1 MENIVNKKKV
11 KNLIPPNY
19 YENLIK
25 ENPDEIFSNI
35 CQEKIAKWEN
45 ILLKY
50 VPNKLNDDCKILI
63 VNFDLSFQE
72 QIKKDIERTKV
83 RESILMSSF
92 TQYLEFFLTY
102 YCKEQ
107 NIFYKQGLNEIFAPF
122 ILLKYKIKISLSE
135 IYNLIQGLI
144 NRFLPNY
151 FYEKE
156 TFFSLKSSL
165 NVTTLLLKYHEPT
178 IYNIFDNALITPE
191 MYATNLLL
199 TLMAHK
205 LTLNIIY
212 YLWDILITN
221 NDILFIYY
229 FIVAFLKYNSEE
241 IINSDITI
249 LPAIITKLTID
260 SIDELKEIIDIAFEL
275 RKNTPHSFRI
285 LVNHLQIYKMHSNEL
300 QKCYEI
306 IKPESLITMP
316 IFPKEIFY
324 ICYPNVKCPDEYCDN
339 INDDDDINKNNNN
352 SNNNIINCEF
362 CNFYLTNKLNYI
374 IIDLRILEFG
384 TFEEENEKTGFLPQ
398 MIMLEQ
404 KELKDEN
411 LAENLT
417 ERFQKDKGL
426 YHIIL
431 LTSKTNYFN
440 DFEDDYYT
448 EIDND
453 NQLKYF
459 QIQSKVEKELN
470 TELTKKIN
478 KKKKFKLKEYDNL
491 KKTLICM
498 LKSNYP
504 YISFAYGGFNA
515 IHELSFKYKISLLN
529 HDPNCD
535 LCKKINKNSNFFIK
549 KIKGLFKN
557 DKKKEIIESSN
568 NDNNNI
574 KNNDIKNKES
584 EIDNEPKGERFHI
597 SLFNK
602 MVQES
607 NYNVSAC
614 LLLEIHKKKFTKDN
628 QIVLILK
635 KGNLEIYRV
644 LQKDFQFEKLDII
657 NIKDIISINIKQKT
671 SIATLDYLY
680 LNEKK
685 KKSNDFLIIEFTDL
699 EDCKKFVF
707 SINQLKNVIKRG
719 KREIT
724 ELEFE

>member
-1 MENIVNKKKV
+1 MDNNIINKKKV
-11 KNLIPPNY
+11 KNLIPLNY
-19 YENLIK
+19 YDNLIK
-25 ENPDEIFSNI
+25 ENPNEIFTTI
-35 CQEKIAKWEN
+35 TQEKIAEWEN

-50 VPNKLNDDCKILI
+50 VPNKLNDDCQILI

-151 FYEKE
+151 FYEKD
-156 TFFSLKSSL
+156 TFYSLKSSL
-165 NVTTLLLKYHEPT
+165 NVTTLLLKYHEPRV
-178 IYNIFDNALITPE
+178 YNIFDNALISPE

-205 LTLNIIY
+205 LNLNIIY
-212 YLWDILITN
+212 YLWHILITN

-229 FIVAFLKYNSEE
+229 FIVAFLKYNSEQ
-241 IINSDITI
+241 IINCDITI
-249 LPAIITKLTID
+249 IPAIITKLTID
-260 SIDELKEIIDIAFEL
+260 TIDELKEIIDIAFEL

-285 LVNHLQIYKMHSNEL
+285 LVNHLQIYKMHSKEL
-300 QKCYEI
+300 KKCYEI
-306 IKPESLITMP
+306 IKPDSLITMP

-339 INDDDDINKNNNN
+339 INDDDNINKNIKNN
-352 SNNNIINCEF
+352 INCEF
-362 CNFYLTNKLNYI
+362 CKYYLTNKLNYI

-384 TFEEENEKTGFLPQ
+384 TFEDENEKTGFLPQ

-411 LAENLT
+411 LPENLT
-417 ERFQKDKGL
+417 ERFKKDKGL

-440 DFEDDYYT
+440 DFEDDYYK
-448 EIDND
+448 EIEHN
-453 NQLKYF
+453 NLNKYF

-535 LCKKINKNSNFFIK
+535 LCKKIKKNSNFFIK
-549 KIKGLFKN
+549 KIKALFKN
-557 DKKKEIIESSN
+557 NTTKEIIESSN
-568 NDNNNI
+568 NDSNNI
-574 KNNDIKNKES
+574 NDSKNQESKND
-584 EIDNEPKGERFHI
+584 DNIQKGERFHI

-602 MVQES
+602 MIEES
-607 NYNVSAC
+607 NYNANAC
-614 LLLEIHKKKFTKDN
+614 LLIENHMKKYTKDN

-635 KGNLEIYRV
+635 KENLEIYRV
-644 LQKDFQFEKLDII
+644 IQKDFQFEKLDII
-657 NIKDIISINIKQKT
+657 NINDIISINIKQK
-671 SIATLDYLY
+671 SNIATLDYFY
-680 LNEKK
+680 LNENGTKIK
-685 KKSNDFLIIEFTDL
+685 DYIIIEFIDKD
-699 EDCKKFVF
+699 DCRKFGF
-707 SINQLKNVIKRG
+707 SINHLKSKTKRG
-719 KREIT
+719 KRGIT

>member
-1 MENIVNKKKV
+1 MDNNIINKKKV
-11 KNLIPPNY
+11 KNLIPLNY
-19 YENLIK
+19 YDNLIK
-25 ENPDEIFSNI
+25 ENPNEIFTTI
-35 CQEKIAKWEN
+35 TQEKIAEWEN

-50 VPNKLNDDCKILI
+50 VPNKLNDDCQILI

-107 NIFYKQGLNEIFAPF
+107 YIFYKQGLNEIFAPF

-135 IYNLIQGLI
+135 LYNLIQGLI

-165 NVTTLLLKYHEPT
+165 NVTTLLLKYHEPRV
-178 IYNIFDNALITPE
+178 YNIFDNALISPE

-205 LTLNIIY
+205 LNLNIIY
-212 YLWDILITN
+212 YLWHILITN

-229 FIVAFLKYNSEE
+229 FIVAFLKYNSEQ
-241 IINSDITI
+241 IINCDITI
-249 LPAIITKLTID
+249 IPAIITKLTID
-260 SIDELKEIIDIAFEL
+260 TIDELKEIIDIAFEL

-285 LVNHLQIYKMHSNEL
+285 LVNHLQIYKMHSKEL
-300 QKCYEI
+300 KKCYEI
-306 IKPESLITMP
+306 IKPDSLITMP

-339 INDDDDINKNNNN
+339 INDDDNINKNIKNN
-352 SNNNIINCEF
+352 INCEF
-362 CNFYLTNKLNYI
+362 CKYYLTNKLNYI

-535 LCKKINKNSNFFIK
+535 LCKKIKKNSNFFIK
-549 KIKGLFKN
+549 KIKALFKN
-557 DKKKEIIESSN
+557 NTTKEIIESSN
-568 NDNNNI
+568 NDSNNI
-574 KNNDIKNKES
+574 NDSKNQESKND
-584 EIDNEPKGERFHI
+584 DNIQKGERFHI

-602 MVQES
+602 MIEES
-607 NYNVSAC
+607 NYNANAC
-614 LLLEIHKKKFTKDN
+614 LLIENHMKKYTKDN

-635 KGNLEIYRV
+635 KENLEIYRV
-644 LQKDFQFEKLDII
+644 IQKDFQFEKLDII
-657 NIKDIISINIKQKT
+657 NINDIISINIKQK
-671 SIATLDYLY
+671 SNIATLDYFY
-680 LNEKK
+680 LNEKGTK
-685 KKSNDFLIIEFTDL
+685 IKDYIIIEFIDKD
-699 EDCKKFVF
+699 DCRKFGF
-707 SINQLKNVIKRG
+707 SINHLKSKTKRG
-719 KREIT
+719 KRGIT

>member
-1 MENIVNKKKV
+1 MDNNIINKKKV
-11 KNLIPPNY
+11 KNLIPLNY
-19 YENLIK
+19 YDNLIK
-25 ENPDEIFSNI
+25 ENPNEIFTTI
-35 CQEKIAKWEN
+35 TQEKIAEWEN

-50 VPNKLNDDCKILI
+50 VPNKLNDDCQILI

-151 FYEKE
+151 FYEKD
-156 TFFSLKSSL
+156 TFYSLKSSL
-165 NVTTLLLKYHEPT
+165 NVTTLLLKYHEPRV
-178 IYNIFDNALITPE
+178 YNIFDNALISPE

-300 QKCYEI
+300 QKCYKI
-306 IKPESLITMP
+306 IKPDSLITMP

-352 SNNNIINCEF
+352 SNNNKINCEF

-384 TFEEENEKTGFLPQ
+384 TFEDENEKTGFLPQ

-529 HDPNCD
+529 HAPNCD
-535 LCKKINKNSNFFIK
+535 LCKKIKKNSNFFIK
-549 KIKGLFKN
+549 KIKALFKN
-557 DKKKEIIESSN
+557 NTTKEIIESSN
-568 NDNNNI
+568 NDSNNI
-574 KNNDIKNKES
+574 NDSKNQESKND
-584 EIDNEPKGERFHI
+584 DNIQKGERFHI

-602 MVQES
+602 MIEES
-607 NYNVSAC
+607 NYNANAC
-614 LLLEIHKKKFTKDN
+614 LLIENHMKKYTKDN

-635 KGNLEIYRV
+635 KENLEIYRV
-644 LQKDFQFEKLDII
+644 IQKDFQFEKLDII
-657 NIKDIISINIKQKT
+657 NINDIISINIKQK
-671 SIATLDYLY
+671 SNIATLDYFY
-680 LNEKK
+680 LNEKGTK
-685 KKSNDFLIIEFTDL
+685 IKDYIIIEFIDKD
-699 EDCKKFVF
+699 DCRKFGF
-707 SINQLKNVIKRG
+707 SINHLKSKTKRG
-719 KREIT
+719 KRGIT

>member
-1 MENIVNKKKV
+1 MDNNIINKKKV
-11 KNLIPPNY
+11 KNLIPLNY
-19 YENLIK
+19 YDNLIK
-25 ENPDEIFSNI
+25 ENPNEIFTTI
-35 CQEKIAKWEN
+35 TQEKIAEWEN

-50 VPNKLNDDCKILI
+50 VPNKLNDDCQILI

-151 FYEKE
+151 FYEKD
-156 TFFSLKSSL
+156 TFYSLKSSL
-165 NVTTLLLKYHEPT
+165 NVTTLLLKYHEPRV
-178 IYNIFDNALITPE
+178 YNIFDNALISPE

-205 LTLNIIY
+205 LNLNIIY
-212 YLWDILITN
+212 YLWHIIITN

-229 FIVAFLKYNSEE
+229 FIVAFLKYNSEQ
-241 IINSDITI
+241 IINCDITI
-249 LPAIITKLTID
+249 IPAIITKLTID
-260 SIDELKEIIDIAFEL
+260 TIDELKEIIDIAFEL

-285 LVNHLQIYKMHSNEL
+285 LVNHLQIYKMHSKEL
-300 QKCYEI
+300 KKCYEI
-306 IKPESLITMP
+306 IKPDSLITMP

-339 INDDDDINKNNNN
+339 INDDDNINKNIKNN
-352 SNNNIINCEF
+352 INCEF
-362 CNFYLTNKLNYI
+362 CKYYLTNKLNYI

-384 TFEEENEKTGFLPQ
+384 TFEDENEKTGFLPQ

-411 LAENLT
+411 LPENLT
-417 ERFQKDKGL
+417 ERFKKDKGL

-440 DFEDDYYT
+440 DFEDDYYK
-448 EIDND
+448 EIEHN
-453 NQLKYF
+453 NLNKYF
-459 QIQSKVEKELN
+459 QIQSKTEKKLN

-535 LCKKINKNSNFFIK
+535 LCKKIKKNSNFFIK
-549 KIKGLFKN
+549 KIKALFKN
-557 DKKKEIIESSN
+557 NTTKEIIESSN
-568 NDNNNI
+568 NDSNNI
-574 KNNDIKNKES
+574 NDSKNQESKND
-584 EIDNEPKGERFHI
+584 DNIQKGERFHI

-602 MVQES
+602 MIEES
-607 NYNVSAC
+607 NYNANAC
-614 LLLEIHKKKFTKDN
+614 LLIENHMKKYTKDN

-635 KGNLEIYRV
+635 KENLEIYRV
-644 LQKDFQFEKLDII
+644 IQKDFQFEKLDII
-657 NIKDIISINIKQKT
+657 NINDIISINIKQK
-671 SIATLDYLY
+671 SNIATLDYFY
-680 LNEKK
+680 LNEKGTK
-685 KKSNDFLIIEFTDL
+685 IKDYIIIEFIDKD
-699 EDCKKFVF
+699 DCRKFGF
-707 SINQLKNVIKRG
+707 SINHLKSKTKRG
-719 KREIT
+719 KRGIT

>member
-1 MENIVNKKKV
+1 MDNNIINKKKV
-11 KNLIPPNY
+11 KNLIPLNY
-19 YENLIK
+19 YDNLIK
-25 ENPDEIFSNI
+25 ENPNEIFTTI
-35 CQEKIAKWEN
+35 TQEKIAEWEN

-50 VPNKLNDDCKILI
+50 VPNKLNDDCQILI

-151 FYEKE
+151 FYEKD
-156 TFFSLKSSL
+156 TFYSLKSSL
-165 NVTTLLLKYHEPT
+165 NVTTLLLKYHEPRV
-178 IYNIFDNALITPE
+178 YNIFDNALISPE

-205 LTLNIIY
+205 LNLNIIY
-212 YLWDILITN
+212 YLWHILITN

-229 FIVAFLKYNSEE
+229 FIVAFLKYNSEQ
-241 IINSDITI
+241 IINCDITI
-249 LPAIITKLTID
+249 IPAIITKLTID
-260 SIDELKEIIDIAFEL
+260 TIDELKEIIDIAFEL

-285 LVNHLQIYKMHSNEL
+285 LVNHLQIYKMHSKEL
-300 QKCYEI
+300 KKCYEI
-306 IKPESLITMP
+306 IKPDSLITMP

-339 INDDDDINKNNNN
+339 INDDDNINKNIKNN
-352 SNNNIINCEF
+352 INCEF
-362 CNFYLTNKLNYI
+362 CKYYLTNKLNYI

-384 TFEEENEKTGFLPQ
+384 TFEDENEKTGFLPQ

-411 LAENLT
+411 LPENLT
-417 ERFQKDKGL
+417 ERFKKDKGL

-440 DFEDDYYT
+440 DFEDDYYK
-448 EIDND
+448 EIEHN
-453 NQLKYF
+453 NLNKYF
-459 QIQSKVEKELN
+459 QIQSKTEKKLN

-535 LCKKINKNSNFFIK
+535 LCKKIKKNSNFFIK
-549 KIKGLFKN
+549 KIKALFKN
-557 DKKKEIIESSN
+557 NTTKEIIESSN
-568 NDNNNI
+568 NDSNNI
-574 KNNDIKNKES
+574 NDSKNQESKND
-584 EIDNEPKGERFHI
+584 DNIQKGERFHI

-602 MVQES
+602 MIEES
-607 NYNVSAC
+607 NYNANAC
-614 LLLEIHKKKFTKDN
+614 LLIENHMKKYTKDN

-635 KGNLEIYRV
+635 KENLEIYRV
-644 LQKDFQFEKLDII
+644 IQKDFQFEKLDII
-657 NIKDIISINIKQKT
+657 NINDIISINIKQK
-671 SIATLDYLY
+671 SNIATLDYFY
-680 LNEKK
+680 LNEKGTK
-685 KKSNDFLIIEFTDL
+685 IKDYIIIEFIDKD
-699 EDCKKFVF
+699 DCRKFGF
-707 SINQLKNVIKRG
+707 SINHLKSKTKRG
-719 KREIT
+719 KRGIT

>member
-1 MENIVNKKKV
+1 MDNNIINKKKV
-11 KNLIPPNY
+11 KNLIPLNY
-19 YENLIK
+19 YDNLIK
-25 ENPDEIFSNI
+25 ENPNEIFTTI
-35 CQEKIAKWEN
+35 TQEKIAEWEN

-50 VPNKLNDDCKILI
+50 VPNKLNDDCQILI

-151 FYEKE
+151 FYEKD
-156 TFFSLKSSL
+156 TFYSLKSSL
-165 NVTTLLLKYHEPT
+165 NVTTLLLKYHEPRV
-178 IYNIFDNALITPE
+178 YNIFDNALISPE

-205 LTLNIIY
+205 LNLNIIY
-212 YLWDILITN
+212 YLWHILITN

-229 FIVAFLKYNSEE
+229 FIVAFLKYNSEQ
-241 IINSDITI
+241 IINCDITI
-249 LPAIITKLTID
+249 IPAIITKLTID
-260 SIDELKEIIDIAFEL
+260 TIDELKEIIDIAFEL

-285 LVNHLQIYKMHSNEL
+285 LVNHLQIYKMHSKEL
-300 QKCYEI
+300 KKCYEI
-306 IKPESLITMP
+306 IKPDSLITMP

-339 INDDDDINKNNNN
+339 INDDDNINKNIKNN
-352 SNNNIINCEF
+352 INCEF
-362 CNFYLTNKLNYI
+362 CKYYLTNKLNYI

-411 LAENLT
+411 LPENLT
-417 ERFQKDKGL
+417 ERFKKDKGL

-440 DFEDDYYT
+440 DFEDDYYK
-448 EIDND
+448 EIEHN
-453 NQLKYF
+453 NLNKYF
-459 QIQSKVEKELN
+459 QIQSKTEKKLN

-535 LCKKINKNSNFFIK
+535 LCKKIKKNSNFFIK
-549 KIKGLFKN
+549 KIKALFKN
-557 DKKKEIIESSN
+557 NTTKEIIESSN
-568 NDNNNI
+568 NDSNNI
-574 KNNDIKNKES
+574 NDSKNQESKND
-584 EIDNEPKGERFHI
+584 DNIQKGERFHI

-602 MVQES
+602 MIEES
-607 NYNVSAC
+607 NYNANAC
-614 LLLEIHKKKFTKDN
+614 LLIENHMKKYTKDN

-635 KGNLEIYRV
+635 KENLEIYRV
-644 LQKDFQFEKLDII
+644 IQKDFQFEKLDII
-657 NIKDIISINIKQKT
+657 NINDIISINIKQK
-671 SIATLDYLY
+671 SNIATLDYFY
-680 LNEKK
+680 LNEKGTK
-685 KKSNDFLIIEFTDL
+685 IKDYIIIEFIDKD
-699 EDCKKFVF
+699 DCRKFGF
-707 SINQLKNVIKRG
+707 SINHLKSKTKRG
-719 KREIT
+719 KRGIT

>member
-1 MENIVNKKKV
+1 MDNNIINKKKV
-11 KNLIPPNY
+11 KNLIPLNY
-19 YENLIK
+19 YDNLIK
-25 ENPDEIFSNI
+25 ENPNEIFTTI
-35 CQEKIAKWEN
+35 TQEKIAEWEN

-50 VPNKLNDDCKILI
+50 VPNKLNDDCQILI

-151 FYEKE
+151 FYEKD
-156 TFFSLKSSL
+156 TFYSLKSSL
-165 NVTTLLLKYHEPT
+165 NVTTLLLKYHEPRV
-178 IYNIFDNALITPE
+178 YNIFDNALISPE

-205 LTLNIIY
+205 LNLNIIY
-212 YLWDILITN
+212 YLWHILITN

-229 FIVAFLKYNSEE
+229 FIVAFLKYNSEQ
-241 IINSDITI
+241 IINCDITI
-249 LPAIITKLTID
+249 IPAIITKLTID
-260 SIDELKEIIDIAFEL
+260 TIDELKEIIDIAFEL

-285 LVNHLQIYKMHSNEL
+285 LVNHLQIYKMHSKEL
-300 QKCYEI
+300 KKCYEI
-306 IKPESLITMP
+306 IKPDSLITMP

-339 INDDDDINKNNNN
+339 INDDDNINKNIKNN
-352 SNNNIINCEF
+352 INCEF
-362 CNFYLTNKLNYI
+362 CKYYLTNKLNYI

-384 TFEEENEKTGFLPQ
+384 TFEDENEKTGFLPQ

-417 ERFQKDKGL
+417 ERFKKDKGL

-440 DFEDDYYT
+440 DFEDDYYK
-448 EIDND
+448 EIEHN
-453 NQLKYF
+453 NLNKYF
-459 QIQSKVEKELN
+459 QIQSKTEKKLN

-535 LCKKINKNSNFFIK
+535 LCKKIKKNSNFFIK
-549 KIKGLFKN
+549 KIKALFKN
-557 DKKKEIIESSN
+557 NTTKEIIESSN
-568 NDNNNI
+568 NDSNNI
-574 KNNDIKNKES
+574 NDSKNQESKND
-584 EIDNEPKGERFHI
+584 DNIQKGERFHI

-602 MVQES
+602 MIEES
-607 NYNVSAC
+607 NYNANAC
-614 LLLEIHKKKFTKDN
+614 LLIENHMKKYTKDN

-635 KGNLEIYRV
+635 KENLEIYRV
-644 LQKDFQFEKLDII
+644 IQKDFQFEKLDII
-657 NIKDIISINIKQKT
+657 NINDIISINIKQK
-671 SIATLDYLY
+671 SNIATLDYFY
-680 LNEKK
+680 LNENGTKIK
-685 KKSNDFLIIEFTDL
+685 DYIIIEFIDKD
-699 EDCKKFVF
+699 DCRKFGF
-707 SINQLKNVIKRG
+707 SINHLKSKTKRG
-719 KREIT
+719 KRGIT

>member
-1 MENIVNKKKV
+1 MDNNIINKKKV
-11 KNLIPPNY
+11 KNLIPLNY
-19 YENLIK
+19 YDNLIK
-25 ENPDEIFSNI
+25 ENPNEIFTTI
-35 CQEKIAKWEN
+35 TQEKIAEWEN

-50 VPNKLNDDCKILI
+50 VPNKLNDDCQILI

-151 FYEKE
+151 FYEKD
-156 TFFSLKSSL
+156 TFYSLKSSL
-165 NVTTLLLKYHEPT
+165 NVTTLLLKYHEPRV
-178 IYNIFDNALITPE
+178 YNIFDNALISPE

-205 LTLNIIY
+205 LNLNIIY
-212 YLWDILITN
+212 YLWHILITN

-229 FIVAFLKYNSEE
+229 FIVAFLKYNSEQ
-241 IINSDITI
+241 IINCDITI
-249 LPAIITKLTID
+249 IPAIITKLTID
-260 SIDELKEIIDIAFEL
+260 TIDELKEIIDIAFEL

-285 LVNHLQIYKMHSNEL
+285 LVNHLQIYKMHSKEL
-300 QKCYEI
+300 KKCYEI
-306 IKPESLITMP
+306 IKPDSLITMP

-339 INDDDDINKNNNN
+339 INDDDNINKNIKNN
-352 SNNNIINCEF
+352 INCEF
-362 CNFYLTNKLNYI
+362 CKYYLTNKLNYI

-384 TFEEENEKTGFLPQ
+384 TFEDENEKTGFLPQ

-411 LAENLT
+411 LPENLT
-417 ERFQKDKGL
+417 ERFKKDKGL

-440 DFEDDYYT
+440 DFEDDYYK
-448 EIDND
+448 EIEHN
-453 NQLKYF
+453 NLNKYY
-459 QIQSKVEKELN
+459 QIQSKIEKKLN

-535 LCKKINKNSNFFIK
+535 LCKKIKKNSNFFIK
-549 KIKGLFKN
+549 KIKALFKN
-557 DKKKEIIESSN
+557 NTTKEIIESSN
-568 NDNNNI
+568 NDSNNI
-574 KNNDIKNKES
+574 NDSKNQESKND
-584 EIDNEPKGERFHI
+584 DNIQKGERFHI

-602 MVQES
+602 MIEES
-607 NYNVSAC
+607 NYNANAC
-614 LLLEIHKKKFTKDN
+614 LLIENHMKKYTKDN

-635 KGNLEIYRV
+635 KENLEIYRV
-644 LQKDFQFEKLDII
+644 IQKDFQFEKLDII
-657 NIKDIISINIKQKT
+657 NINDIISINIKQK
-671 SIATLDYLY
+671 SNIATLDYFY
-680 LNEKK
+680 LNENGTKIK
-685 KKSNDFLIIEFTDL
+685 DYIIIEFIDKD
-699 EDCKKFVF
+699 DCRKFGF
-707 SINQLKNVIKRG
+707 SINHLKSKTKRG
-719 KREIT
+719 KRGIT

>member
-1 MENIVNKKKV
+1 MDNNIINKKKV
-11 KNLIPPNY
+11 KNLIPLNY
-19 YENLIK
+19 YDNLIK
-25 ENPDEIFSNI
+25 ENPNEIFTTI
-35 CQEKIAKWEN
+35 TQEKIAEWEN

-50 VPNKLNDDCKILI
+50 VPNKLNDDCQILI

-151 FYEKE
+151 FYEKD
-156 TFFSLKSSL
+156 TFYSLKSSL
-165 NVTTLLLKYHEPT
+165 NVTTLLLKYHEPRV
-178 IYNIFDNALITPE
+178 YNIFDNALITPE

-212 YLWDILITN
+212 YLWHILITN

-229 FIVAFLKYNSEE
+229 FIVAFLKYNSEQ
-241 IINSDITI
+241 IINCDITI
-249 LPAIITKLTID
+249 IPAIITKLTID
-260 SIDELKEIIDIAFEL
+260 TIDELKEIIDIAFEL

-285 LVNHLQIYKMHSNEL
+285 LVNHLQIYKMHSKEL
-300 QKCYEI
+300 KKCYEI
-306 IKPESLITMP
+306 IKPDSLITMP

-339 INDDDDINKNNNN
+339 INDDDNINKNIKNN
-352 SNNNIINCEF
+352 INCEF
-362 CNFYLTNKLNYI
+362 CKYYLTNKLNYI

-384 TFEEENEKTGFLPQ
+384 TFEDENEKTGFLPQ

-411 LAENLT
+411 LPENLT
-417 ERFQKDKGL
+417 ERFKKDKGL

-440 DFEDDYYT
+440 DFEDDYYK
-448 EIDND
+448 EIEHN
-453 NQLKYF
+453 NLNKYY
-459 QIQSKVEKELN
+459 QIQSKIEKKLN

-535 LCKKINKNSNFFIK
+535 LCKKIKKNSNFFIK
-549 KIKGLFKN
+549 KIKALFKN
-557 DKKKEIIESSN
+557 NTTKEIIESSN
-568 NDNNNI
+568 NDSNNI
-574 KNNDIKNKES
+574 NDSKNQESKND
-584 EIDNEPKGERFHI
+584 DNIQKGERFHI

-602 MVQES
+602 MIEES
-607 NYNVSAC
+607 NYNANAC
-614 LLLEIHKKKFTKDN
+614 LLIENHMKKYTKDN

-635 KGNLEIYRV
+635 KENLEIYRV
-644 LQKDFQFEKLDII
+644 IQKDFQFEKLDII
-657 NIKDIISINIKQKT
+657 NINDIISINIKQK
-671 SIATLDYLY
+671 SNIATLDYFY
-680 LNEKK
+680 LNEKGTK
-685 KKSNDFLIIEFTDL
+685 IKDYIIIEFIDKD
-699 EDCKKFVF
+699 DCRKFGF
-707 SINQLKNVIKRG
+707 SINHLKSKTKRG
-719 KREIT
+719 KRGIT

>member
-1 MENIVNKKKV
+1 MDKIVNKKKV

-19 YENLIK
+19 YETLIK
-25 ENPDEIFSNI
+25 ENPDEIFSTI
-35 CQEKIAKWEN
+35 TQEKITEWEN

-63 VNFDLSFQE
+63 VNLDLTLQE

-122 ILLKYKIKISLSE
+122 ILLKYKIKISLSQ
-135 IYNLIQGLI
+135 IYNLIQGMI

-156 TFFSLKSSL
+156 TFYSLKSSL
-165 NVTTLLLKYHEPT
+165 NVTTLLLKYHVPT
-178 IYNIFDNALITPE
+178 IYNIFDNALISPE

-205 LTLNIIY
+205 FNLNIIY
-212 YLWDILITN
+212 YFWDILITN

-249 LPAIITKLTID
+249 IPAVITKLTID

-275 RKNTPHSFRI
+275 RKYTPHSFRI
-285 LVNHLQIYKMHSNEL
+285 LVNHLQIYKFHSNEL
-300 QKCYEI
+300 QKCYKI
-306 IKPESLITMP
+306 IKPDSLITMP

-339 INDDDDINKNNNN
+339 INDDDNINKNNKNNNN
-352 SNNNIINCEF
+352 IECEF
-362 CNFYLTNKLNYI
+362 CNFYVTNKLNYI

-417 ERFQKDKGL
+417 ERFEKDKGL

-440 DFEDDYYT
+440 DFEDDYYR
-448 EIDND
+448 EIDN
-453 NQLKYF
+453 NNLNKYF

-515 IHELSFKYKISLLN
+515 IHELSFKYKITLLN

-535 LCKKINKNSNFFIK
+535 LCKKMAKNSNFFIK

-568 NDNNNI
+568 NENNNI
-574 KNNDIKNKES
+574 NINKNKNKNKES
-584 EIDNEPKGERFHI
+584 EIDNEAKGERFHI
-597 SLFNK
+597 SLFSK
-602 MVQES
+602 VIQES
-607 NYNVSAC
+607 YYSSSTC
-614 LLLEIHKKKFTKDN
+614 LLIEIHKKKFKKDN

-644 LQKDFQFEKLDII
+644 IQKAFQFEKLEVI
-657 NIKDIISINIKQKT
+657 NIKDIMSINNKQNT
-671 SIATLDYLY
+671 NITTLDYVY
-680 LNEKK
+680 LNEKQK
-685 KKSNDFLIIEFTDL
+685 KINDFLIIEFTDI
-699 EDCKKFVF
+699 EDCRKFIF
-707 SINQLKNVIKRG
+707 SINQMKKMMKKG

>member
-1 MENIVNKKKV
+1 MDNNIINKKKV
-11 KNLIPPNY
+11 KNLIPLNY
-19 YENLIK
+19 YDNLIK
-25 ENPDEIFSNI
+25 ENPNEIFTTI
-35 CQEKIAKWEN
+35 TQEKIAEWEN

-50 VPNKLNDDCKILI
+50 VPNKLNDDCQILI

-151 FYEKE
+151 FYEKD
-156 TFFSLKSSL
+156 TFYSLKSSL
-165 NVTTLLLKYHEPT
+165 NVTTLLLKYHEPRV
-178 IYNIFDNALITPE
+178 YNIFDNALISPE

-205 LTLNIIY
+205 LNLNIIY
-212 YLWDILITN
+212 YLWHILITN

-229 FIVAFLKYNSEE
+229 FIVAFLKYNSEQ
-241 IINSDITI
+241 IINCDITI
-249 LPAIITKLTID
+249 IPAIITKLTID
-260 SIDELKEIIDIAFEL
+260 TIDELKEIIDIAFEL

-339 INDDDDINKNNNN
+339 INDDDNINKNIKNN
-352 SNNNIINCEF
+352 INCEF
-362 CNFYLTNKLNYI
+362 CKYYLTNKLNYI

-417 ERFQKDKGL
+417 ERFKKDKGL

-440 DFEDDYYT
+440 DFEDDYYK
-448 EIDND
+448 EIEHN
-453 NQLKYF
+453 NLNKYY
-459 QIQSKVEKELN
+459 QIQSKIEKKLN

-535 LCKKINKNSNFFIK
+535 LCKKIKKNSNFFIK
-549 KIKGLFKN
+549 KIKALFKN
-557 DKKKEIIESSN
+557 NTTKEIIESSN
-568 NDNNNI
+568 NDSNNI
-574 KNNDIKNKES
+574 NDSKNQESKND
-584 EIDNEPKGERFHI
+584 DNIQKGERFHI

-602 MVQES
+602 MIEES
-607 NYNVSAC
+607 NYNANAC
-614 LLLEIHKKKFTKDN
+614 LLIENHMKKYTKDN

-635 KGNLEIYRV
+635 KENLEIYRV
-644 LQKDFQFEKLDII
+644 IQKDFQFEKLDII
-657 NIKDIISINIKQKT
+657 NINDIISINIKQK
-671 SIATLDYLY
+671 SNIATLDYFY
-680 LNEKK
+680 LNEKGTK
-685 KKSNDFLIIEFTDL
+685 IKDYIIIEFIDKD
-699 EDCKKFVF
+699 DCRKFGF
-707 SINQLKNVIKRG
+707 SINHLKSKTKRG
-719 KREIT
+719 KRGIT

>member
-1 MENIVNKKKV
+1 MDNNIINKKKV
-11 KNLIPPNY
+11 KNLIPLNY
-19 YENLIK
+19 YDNLIK
-25 ENPDEIFSNI
+25 ENPNEIFTTI
-35 CQEKIAKWEN
+35 TQEKIAEWEN

-50 VPNKLNDDCKILI
+50 VPNKLNDDCQILI

-151 FYEKE
+151 FYEKD
-156 TFFSLKSSL
+156 TFYSLKSSL
-165 NVTTLLLKYHEPT
+165 NVTTLLLKYHEPRV
-178 IYNIFDNALITPE
+178 YNIFDNALISPE

-205 LTLNIIY
+205 LNLNIIY
-212 YLWDILITN
+212 YLWHILITN

-229 FIVAFLKYNSEE
+229 FIVAFLKYNSEQ
-241 IINSDITI
+241 IINCDITI
-249 LPAIITKLTID
+249 IPAIITKLTID
-260 SIDELKEIIDIAFEL
+260 TIDELKEIIDIAFEL

-285 LVNHLQIYKMHSNEL
+285 LVNHLQIYKMHSKEL
-300 QKCYEI
+300 KKCYEI
-306 IKPESLITMP
+306 IKPDSLITMP

-339 INDDDDINKNNNN
+339 INDDDNINKNIKNN
-352 SNNNIINCEF
+352 INCEF
-362 CNFYLTNKLNYI
+362 CKYYLTNKLNYI

-384 TFEEENEKTGFLPQ
+384 TFEDENEKTGFLPQ

-411 LAENLT
+411 LPENLT
-417 ERFQKDKGL
+417 ERFKKDKGL

-440 DFEDDYYT
+440 DFEDDYYK
-448 EIDND
+448 EIEHN
-453 NQLKYF
+453 NLNKYY
-459 QIQSKVEKELN
+459 QIQSKIEKKLN

-535 LCKKINKNSNFFIK
+535 LCKKIKKNSNFFIK
-549 KIKGLFKN
+549 KIKALFKN
-557 DKKKEIIESSN
+557 NTTKEIIESSN
-568 NDNNNI
+568 NDSNNI
-574 KNNDIKNKES
+574 NDSKNQESKND
-584 EIDNEPKGERFHI
+584 DNIQKGERFHI

-602 MVQES
+602 MIEES
-607 NYNVSAC
+607 NYNSNAC
-614 LLLEIHKKKFTKDN
+614 LLIENHMKKYTKDN

-635 KGNLEIYRV
+635 KENLEIYRV
-644 LQKDFQFEKLDII
+644 IQKDFQFEKLEII
-657 NIKDIISINIKQKT
+657 NINDIISINIKQK
-671 SIATLDYLY
+671 SNIATLDYFY
-680 LNEKK
+680 LNENGTKIK
-685 KKSNDFLIIEFTDL
+685 DYIIIEFIDKD
-699 EDCKKFVF
+699 DCRKFGF
-707 SINQLKNVIKRG
+707 SINHLKSKTKRG
-719 KREIT
+719 KRGIT

>member
-1 MENIVNKKKV
+1 MDNNIINKKKV
-11 KNLIPPNY
+11 KNLIPLNY
-19 YENLIK
+19 YDNLIK
-25 ENPDEIFSNI
+25 ENPNEIFTTI
-35 CQEKIAKWEN
+35 TQEKIAEWEN

-50 VPNKLNDDCKILI
+50 VPNKLNDDCQILI

-151 FYEKE
+151 FYEKD
-156 TFFSLKSSL
+156 TFYSLKSSL
-165 NVTTLLLKYHEPT
+165 NVTTLLLKYHEPRV
-178 IYNIFDNALITPE
+178 YNIFDNALISPE

-205 LTLNIIY
+205 LNLNIIY
-212 YLWDILITN
+212 YLWHILITN

-229 FIVAFLKYNSEE
+229 FIVAFLKYNSEQ
-241 IINSDITI
+241 IINCDITI
-249 LPAIITKLTID
+249 IPAIITKLTID
-260 SIDELKEIIDIAFEL
+260 TIDELKEIIDIAFEL

-285 LVNHLQIYKMHSNEL
+285 LVNHLQIYKMHSKEL
-300 QKCYEI
+300 KKCYEI
-306 IKPESLITMP
+306 IKPDSLITMP

-339 INDDDDINKNNNN
+339 INDDDNINKNIKNN
-352 SNNNIINCEF
+352 INCEF
-362 CNFYLTNKLNYI
+362 CKYYLTNKLNYI

-384 TFEEENEKTGFLPQ
+384 TFEDENEKTGFLPQ

-411 LAENLT
+411 LPENLT
-417 ERFQKDKGL
+417 ERFKKDKGL

-440 DFEDDYYT
+440 DFEDDYYK
-448 EIDND
+448 EIEHN
-453 NQLKYF
+453 NLNKYY
-459 QIQSKVEKELN
+459 QIQSKIEKKLN

-535 LCKKINKNSNFFIK
+535 LCKKMAKNSNFFIK

-574 KNNDIKNKES
+574 NDNKNEESKND
-584 EIDNEPKGERFHI
+584 DNIQKGERFHI

-602 MVQES
+602 MIEES
-607 NYNVSAC
+607 NYNANAC
-614 LLLEIHKKKFTKDN
+614 LLIENHMKKYKKNN

-635 KGNLEIYRV
+635 KENLEIYRV
-644 LQKDFQFEKLDII
+644 IQKDFQFEKLDII
-657 NIKDIISINIKQKT
+657 NINDIISINIKQK
-671 SIATLDYLY
+671 SNIATLDYFY
-680 LNEKK
+680 LNEKGTK
-685 KKSNDFLIIEFTDL
+685 IKDYIIIEFIDKD
-699 EDCKKFVF
+699 DCRKFGF
-707 SINQLKNVIKRG
+707 SINHLKSKTKRG
-719 KREIT
+719 KRGIT